1 MIFYDIWL
9 LRECASQPQS
19 KVATVEYLKSYFAE
33 DVQLHNIYRYM
44 DKLYNTQQEIV
55 QQISVKHT
63 MKVLGGRIGLV
74 FYDVTTLYFESM
86 PQPDNELR
94 QAGFSKDGK
103 TEESQIVL
111 GLLVSEDGYPLSY
124 SIFNGRQY
132 EGRMM
137 IPIIDDFVQRFNLK
151 DFIVVADSGLMS
163 TKNVE
168 LLESASYQ

>member
-1 MIFYDIWL
+1 M
-9 LRECASQPQS
+9 
-19 KVATVEYLKSYFAE
+19 EYLKSYFAE
-33 DVQLHNIYRYM
+33 DVQLHNIYRNM

-63 MKVLGGRIGLV
+63 MKVLGSRIGLV

-86 PQPDNELR
+86 PQPDDELR

-137 IPIIDDFVQRFNLK
+137 IPIIDNFVQRFNLYW
-151 DFIVVADSGLMS
+151 M
-163 TKNVE
+163 
-168 LLESASYQ
+168 LLNMHRTSRVTHCQSQE